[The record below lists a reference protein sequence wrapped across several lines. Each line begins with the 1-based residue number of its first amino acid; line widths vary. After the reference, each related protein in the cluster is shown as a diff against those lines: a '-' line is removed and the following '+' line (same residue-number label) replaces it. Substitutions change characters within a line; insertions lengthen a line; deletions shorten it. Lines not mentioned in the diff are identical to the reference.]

1 MENVRKHEYIK
12 LVTTDKIRN
21 ELVSKPNWHTTK
33 WFSKDLLGIEMKKIK
48 VKMNN
53 PVSLRLSILQISKN
67 INVWILVRLY

>member
-1 MENVRKHEYIK
+1 M
-12 LVTTDKIRN
+12 
-21 ELVSKPNWHTTK
+21 SKPNWHTTK

-53 PVSLRLSILQISKN
+53 PVSLSLSILQISKN